1 MSRTLTLTATAA
13 RAPSKE
19 EEAPKPLP
27 LIDARLIDALFARG
41 VRAVPSARAGEFLY
55 TGDASSSPIVAT
67 AVRFSEDGHSVDKAF
82 TRGDWSLSDNF
93 DAVAGGQFVAVENL
107 TFGPAKT
114 FIERAEAIAFI
125 ANGARW
131 PDARVL
137 TSLPQFA
144 KGVDRLASLEAA
156 LEAHPEYHEL
166 QAAPDSGFARMGF
179 IDALS
184 RRHLADVYAAVLKFS
199 RTKGLGLEDPV
210 FAAAFKRM
218 PALSDLDEGG
228 AVTSDEYFA
237 ERLALLAYVP
247 QANPRFSKL
256 AFGRLAWF
264 PLLSEPWDRLSA
276 WTVFFARR
284 LQLARQP
291 DLLALP
297 FLMLNRPEEYLFHC
311 EMSDKDNLRAVETPV
326 PQGAESPLDVLLP
339 AYGDDAAA
347 EAFWAR
353 LRALAQARR
362 GQRARRAQPPSFHR
376 HAAPGGRGQGRRR
389 AQVHGLGG
397 VGRPLPPW
405 RGLAAVPAAPPPRA
419 HRTRA
424 RDAAAPVARGP
435 LRGPRRARC
444 FLLLDRGGLGPR
456 ALCVCAEEMN
466 EVCALFGLGFI
477 FHIALVA
484 RSARRS
490 AVMAA
495 RTSSTDDG
503 QRRSA
508 SSSGRSKSRANSARA
523 NASPYERVRHIARV
537 KVVEMP
543 RERVRFVQG
552 NARRARKRHR
562 LYGHR
567 AATQHVCGHALF

>member
-1 MSRTLTLTATAA
+1 MFRTLTITATAA
-13 RAPSKE
+13 PAK
-19 EEAPKPLP
+19 EEAPKPL

-55 TGDASSSPIVAT
+55 TRDPSSSPIVAT
-67 AVRFSEDGHSVDKAF
+67 AVRFFTDGRHVAKAF

-93 DAVAGGQFVAVENL
+93 DAVAGQFVAVENL

-114 FIERAEAIAFI
+114 FIERSEAIAFI

-137 TSLPQFA
+137 ASLPQFA

-156 LEAHPEYHEL
+156 LDAHPEDREL

-184 RRHLADVYAAVLKFS
+184 RRHLADVHAAAVLKFG
-199 RTKGLGLEDPV
+199 RVKGLGLEDPV
-210 FAAAFKRM
+210 FAAALERM

-237 ERLALLAYVP
+237 ERLALLAHVP
-247 QANPRFSKL
+247 LANPRFSKL

-264 PLLSEPWDRLSA
+264 PLLSEPWDRLIA

-297 FLMLNRPEEYLFHC
+297 FLMLNRPEQEEASFHC
-311 EMSDKDNLRAVETPV
+311 ETSKKDNLWAVETPV

-353 LRALAQARR
+353 LRAEAPSRKLGEANAR
-362 GQRARRAQPPSFHR
+362 
-376 HAAPGGRGQGRRR
+376 
-389 AQVHGLGG
+389 
-397 VGRPLPPW
+397 
-405 RGLAAVPAAPPPRA
+405 
-419 HRTRA
+419 
-424 RDAAAPVARGP
+424 VARSLLLLSATDTSP
-435 LRGPRRARC
+435 L
-444 FLLLDRGGLGPR
+444 LLLDGEAEAAIELQSTGWVEWVDRYLPGEGSLLCPPR
-456 ALCVCAEEMN
+456 LPAAL
-466 EVCALFGLGFI
+466 
-477 FHIALVA
+477 IAHV
-484 RSARRS
+484 
-490 AVMAA
+490 
-495 RTSSTDDG
+495 
-503 QRRSA
+503 
-508 SSSGRSKSRANSARA
+508 RATLWTWL
-523 NASPYERVRHIARV
+523 H
-537 KVVEMP
+537 
-543 RERVRFVQG
+543 FFT
-552 NARRARKRHR
+552 
-562 LYGHR
+562 
-567 AATQHVCGHALF
+567 ATK